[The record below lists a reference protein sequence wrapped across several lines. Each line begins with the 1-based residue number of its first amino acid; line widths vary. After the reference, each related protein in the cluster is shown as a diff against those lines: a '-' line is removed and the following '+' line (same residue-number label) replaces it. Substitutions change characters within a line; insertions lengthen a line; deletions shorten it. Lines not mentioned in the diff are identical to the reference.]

1 MKLRCVFVCVFECE
15 KKEEKKKE
23 KRVVSFCNVF
33 ISLIHAPPT
42 PLEDAFFMLF

>member
-33 ISLIHAPPT
+33 ISLIHAFS